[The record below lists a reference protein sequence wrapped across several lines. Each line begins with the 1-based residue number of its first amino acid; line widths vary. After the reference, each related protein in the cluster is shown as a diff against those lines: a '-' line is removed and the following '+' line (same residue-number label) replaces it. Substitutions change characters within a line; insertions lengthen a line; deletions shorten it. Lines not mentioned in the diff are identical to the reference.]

1 MHHDVP
7 MRHLPSTQPFEQH
20 WSSLSHALPEVLHSG
35 FSGSQTSFTQLLL
48 QQSESAEQLPWS
60 ETHSL
65 PAHVVPLQRR
75 LQQSVGTEQDSP
87 GPLHT
92 VIDDSQRS
100 VCGLQTREQQ
110 SPSAIQ
116 SSP

>member
-7 MRHLPSTQPFEQH
+7 MRHRPSTQPFEQH
-20 WSSLSHALPEVLHSG
+20 SSSLSHAGPDVRHTG
-35 FSGSQTSFTQLLL
+35 FSGSHTSFTQRLL

-60 ETHSL
+60 DTHSL
-65 PAHVVPLQRR
+65 PEHVVPLQRR
-75 LQQSVGTEQDSP
+75 LQQSVGTVQALPGSP
-87 GPLHT
+87 HS

-100 VCGLQTREQQ
+100 VWGLHTREQQ
-110 SPSAIQ
+110 SPSAMQ